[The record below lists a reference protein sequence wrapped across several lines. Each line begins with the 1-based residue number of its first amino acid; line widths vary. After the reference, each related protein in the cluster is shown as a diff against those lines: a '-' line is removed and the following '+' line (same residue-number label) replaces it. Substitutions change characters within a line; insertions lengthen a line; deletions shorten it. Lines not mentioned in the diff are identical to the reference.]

1 MSGPCAWILN
11 LDAEHELEA
20 RHHTTSPR
28 GRVNADRA
36 VASLR
41 GLVLAGDIV
50 VPFDGGNI
58 PLDARGMPGLAWCPT
73 PRALER
79 LALAGAKVP
88 PVPSVEV
95 LRYVNHRAFC
105 ASLGQTLSGAR
116 FTRDLSEVDELV
128 RGPTSSGH
136 WLLKRPLSFA
146 GKGRRKVAQGPLSDA
161 DRAFVVASLQRHD
174 GLQVE
179 PFVDRVKDIALHGYL
194 APSGALTLGDITEQ
208 DTDDSGAWLRTH
220 LVSGLLP
227 DAAEALYAEAA
238 QVASALFR
246 ARYTGPFGIDAYL
259 FRAGNELFFNA
270 RGEINARFSMG
281 WAIGMGSR
289 RPHRVL

>member
-1 MSGPCAWILN
+1 MSGAYAWILN

-20 RHHTTSPR
+20 RHHTPSPR
-28 GRVNADRA
+28 GRVHADRA
-36 VASLR
+36 LASLR
-41 GLVLAGDIV
+41 GLVLPGDLV
-50 VPFDGGNI
+50 VPYEGGNV
-58 PLDARGMPGLAWCPT
+58 PLDARGLKGLAWCPT
-73 PRALER
+73 PKAQER
-79 LALAGAKVP
+79 LLLAGAKLAP
-88 PVPSVEV
+88 APTVEV

-116 FTRDLSEVDELV
+116 FTREFAEVCELV

-146 GKGRRKVAQGPLSDA
+146 GKGRRKVAQGALSDA
-161 DRAFVVASLQRHD
+161 DKAFVMASLERHD

-179 PFVDRVKDIALHGYL
+179 PFVERIKDIALHGYL

-208 DTDDSGAWLRTH
+208 DTDDSGAWQRTR
-220 LVSGLLP
+220 VASGLLV
-227 DAAEALYAEAA
+227 DAADALYAEAA

-270 RGEINARFSMG
+270 RSEINARFSMG
-281 WAIGMGSR
+281 WAIGMGAR
-289 RPHRVL
+289 KPHR